1 MTQLIVPSLHK
12 NMYFVLS
19 RTVGKKHENNPTVLV
34 SRLDIYILS
43 TLSLAY
49 RWVKKD
55 WKEMKLLICSIFLFP
70 SIIPVP
76 ISYSVTN
83 LKFLYFPS
91 LHLPELPCMLENSL
105 FMAHQMLCTNG
116 LAQNCRHLQ
125 CSFLCYSCTGSTAP
139 LGSNYKIQSTILR
152 ISRWWQHSIK
162 PSVGCFISA
171 GPWATRCVAKPWR
184 KSWVWTGSRYW
195 EKKTHQQI

>member
-12 NMYFVLS
+12 NTYFVLS

-34 SRLDIYILS
+34 SHLDTCILS

-49 RWVKKD
+49 WWVKKD
-55 WKEMKLLICSIFLFP
+55 WKEKKLLICSIFLFP

-83 LKFLYFPS
+83 LKCLYFPS

-105 FMAHQMLCTNG
+105 FMEHAK
-116 LAQNCRHLQ
+116 
-125 CSFLCYSCTGSTAP
+125 CSALMDWHRIVDTYSAASSAIHARAP
-139 LGSNYKIQSTILR
+139 LS
-152 ISRWWQHSIK
+152 
-162 PSVGCFISA
+162 
-171 GPWATRCVAKPWR
+171 PWAPITKYSPRF
-184 KSWVWTGSRYW
+184 
-195 EKKTHQQI
+195 